1 MLRSRDGLPY
11 SAFRFLIILIL
22 IFNISIIIMIVN
34 ISIITIGMIMLIILY
49 IDQVSP
55 VCIAACG
62 GFTLV
67 EVFSGSYSWLGGHK
81 KCNVSQIFIILV
93 TMWVNNFVE

>member
-11 SAFRFLIILIL
+11 SAFRFLII
-22 IFNISIIIMIVN
+22 FVIIVVIV
-34 ISIITIGMIMLIILY
+34 IVMLIT
-49 IDQVSP
+49 DQVSP

>member
-34 ISIITIGMIMLIILY
+34 ISIITIILY

-81 KCNVSQIFIILV
+81 KCNVSQNFIILV